1 MWSSAFLILDQNWH
15 HRTKICRTE
24 DLRQCPFSIHH
35 CIWVDAEPNSD
46 LIVFQDVTRSN
57 KNSIEEDSG
66 HGASSETESQTASS
80 RPDSPSTLS
89 LNSRERS
96 NSIGSNSGGWIVL
109 GSGSTTSQTDDKA
122 VVTSKVKIYFFNLKS
137 NYSLFLKGSHNFS

>member
-1 MWSSAFLILDQNWH
+1 MVYAETNLDL
-15 HRTKICRTE
+15 TVIK
-24 DLRQCPFSIHH
+24 F
-35 CIWVDAEPNSD
+35 
-46 LIVFQDVTRSN
+46 FQDVTRSN

-122 VVTSKVKIYFFNLKS
+122 VVTSKVKICHGRFRL
-137 NYSLFLKGSHNFS
+137 HMRIP